1 MKMFIAVNTML
12 ALVVIVRLL
21 ICRLIGLQWYQI
33 ADFPIGMYPISI
45 SLYPLLAINLNV
57 FWALG
62 KYDIFHMIKL

>member
-33 ADFPIGMYPISI
+33 ADFYIGMYPI